1 MAVLPSLIR
10 KLRQV
15 GLNVSECCAYQK
27 EERID
32 MVQNRLNPNEYM
44 REKHYNL

>member
-1 MAVLPSLIR
+1 MAALPGLIR
-10 KLRQV
+10 KLGQV

-32 MVQNRLNPNEYM
+32 MVQTRLNPKEYT